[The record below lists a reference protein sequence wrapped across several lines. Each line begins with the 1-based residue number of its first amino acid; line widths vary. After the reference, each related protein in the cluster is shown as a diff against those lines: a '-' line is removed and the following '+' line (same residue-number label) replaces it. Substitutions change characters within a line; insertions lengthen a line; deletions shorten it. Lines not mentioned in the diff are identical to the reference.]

1 MQPIYY
7 LFSLFFFFFPTS
19 FLYTKMANCLVS
31 LPTHIFTL
39 QDIVLDSPVWRTNM
53 IHLEDQIDQYEKW
66 LDGFIRYLKSYIESI
81 ISKTFCFL
89 LLLFF
94 NISFCVECQQ
104 QASNLCKRTF
114 LSGIDCALMGK

>member
-1 MQPIYY
+1 
-7 LFSLFFFFFPTS
+7 
-19 FLYTKMANCLVS
+19 MANCLVS

-81 ISKTFCFL
+81 I
-89 LLLFF
+89 
-94 NISFCVECQQ
+94 N
-104 QASNLCKRTF
+104 
-114 LSGIDCALMGK
+114 CALMGK